1 MPKIRL
7 RFQEFFVKV
16 DFPEFWDR
24 QLMNVIW
31 GLNNFLEFWKK
42 RIRIKNYTEMR
53 KIRGSPESYKST
65 NQNKSNIFIYIEVS
79 FHSFKY
85 LGKVERFKKIAWIR
99 SHHLHLQ
106 WKFQLLAGK
115 FAWSINV
122 KHCWDLSIN
131 FKSLLTRFS
140 TILPLHPK
148 QTFPPLIFIF
158 IEGEGDEIES
168 RLSS

>member
-53 KIRGSPESYKST
+53 KTPGSPESYKST

-106 WKFQLLAGK
+106 WKFISLAGK
-115 FAWSINV
+115 FIWGNKA
-122 KHCWDLSIN
+122 KHGWVMSTNFLFSKFCWQCPAMFCLYT
-131 FKSLLTRFS
+131 L
-140 TILPLHPK
+140 K
-148 QTFPPLIFIF
+148 QTFPPII
-158 IEGEGDEIES
+158 
-168 RLSS
+168 